1 MTRIIMAEHN
11 MTMNL
16 IIYLAAAVV
25 MVPIASR
32 LGLGSVLGYLAAGV
46 VIGPWGLRLI
56 TDAEAILNF
65 SEFGVVLLLFLVG
78 LELSPHKLWSLRK
91 PILGLGLAQ
100 LLITALLLIPVFHF
114 FSLSWQASIV
124 AALAT
129 SLSSTAIALQI
140 LSEKNLF
147 KTKAGNNAFMILLFQ
162 DLAVIPMMALIP
174 LLGIE
179 TVAANETPV
188 WLAAIEALS
197 VVVGIILAGYFLL
210 PPLMRII
217 AKTGIHELFT
227 AFALL
232 LVISIAEL
240 MNWVGLSMALGTFIA
255 GLILADSEYRHA
267 LESVIDPI
275 KGLLMGLFFIA
286 VGMSV
291 DFGLLM
297 IHPDTIIML
306 VVLLILVKMVVLFGL
321 GRFAHISLKQTP
333 FFSFLLSQGGEF
345 AFVVFS
351 LAVSEH
357 IMSREDADLMI
368 LVVALSMMSTPI
380 LMLINTQW
388 IEPRH
393 ADASP
398 EINPEAFEDEDNP
411 VVIAGFGRFGQVIAR
426 LLHANTI
433 PVTLLDHDP
442 ERIEHSRKLGFK
454 VYYGD
459 AARLDLLNIAG
470 VGKAKILVVAIDDME
485 KISTIIKIAR
495 QHFPQVQIIS
505 RAHDMQHLFECLDAG
520 MHVDDV
526 HRETFSS
533 SLNAAG
539 HVLRQLGFD
548 KEAVITMQRQFKQ
561 HDREVINR
569 MYHAYHESSDS
580 LVNASLSLRDELNR
594 KFIENT
600 KK

>member
-1 MTRIIMAEHN
+1 MAEHE

-46 VIGPWGLRLI
+46 VIGPWGLRFI
-56 TDAEAILNF
+56 TDAEAILHF

-91 PILGLGLAQ
+91 PILGMGMAQ
-100 LLITALLLIPVFHF
+100 LLITTLILAPVFHF
-114 FSLSWQASIV
+114 FALSWQASVV

-147 KTKAGNNAFMILLFQ
+147 KTKAGSNAFMVLLFQ

-174 LLGIE
+174 LLG
-179 TVAANETPV
+179 VHAAEASETPI
-188 WLAAIEALS
+188 WLAAVEAMS
-197 VVVGIILAGYFLL
+197 VVLGIILAGYFLL
-210 PPLMRII
+210 PPIMRII
-217 AKTGIHELFT
+217 AKTGINELFS

-267 LESVIDPI
+267 LETVIDPI

-297 IHPDTIIML
+297 IRPGTVIML
-306 VVLLILVKMVVLFGL
+306 VLLLVLVKMAVLFFL
-321 GRFAHISLKQTP
+321 GRFAGIHPKQTP

-351 LAVSEH
+351 LAVSEQIISH
-357 IMSREDADLMI
+357 EDASLMV

-380 LMLINTQW
+380 LMLINDAW
-388 IEPRH
+388 IEPLH
-393 ADASP
+393 ANASP
-398 EINPEAFEDEDNP
+398 EVTPEAFENEDNP

-426 LLHANTI
+426 LLHANNI
-433 PVTLLDHDP
+433 AVTLLDHDP
-442 ERIEHSRKLGFK
+442 ERIEYSRKLGFK

-459 AARLDLLNIAG
+459 AGRLDLLKVAG
-470 VGKAKILVVAIDDME
+470 VGRARMFVVAIDDME
-485 KISTIIKIAR
+485 KISSIIKMAR
-495 QHFPQVQIIS
+495 QHFPDVKIVT
-505 RAHDMQHLFECLDAG
+505 RANDMQHLFECMDAG
-520 MHVDDV
+520 MDVEDV

-548 KEAVITMQRQFKQ
+548 SDAVIGMQRQFKQ
-561 HDREVINR
+561 HDREVIHR
-569 MYHAYHESSDS
+569 MYSAYHEGGDS
-580 LVNASLSLRDELNR
+580 LVHASLSLRDELNR
-594 KFIENT
+594 QFIND
-600 KK
+600 KNRK